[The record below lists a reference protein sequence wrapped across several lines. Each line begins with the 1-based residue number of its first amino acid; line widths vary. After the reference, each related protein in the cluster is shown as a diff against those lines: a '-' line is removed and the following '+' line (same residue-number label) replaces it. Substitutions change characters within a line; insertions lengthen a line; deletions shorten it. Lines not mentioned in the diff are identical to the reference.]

1 MALGKDFGRI
11 LAPSWG
17 QVGTKLGPSWS
28 QKPSKNDD
36 ENVMRFWMASGR
48 LLEALGWVLG
58 TRNENIYQLT
68 KASWG
73 PAGSMRG

>member
-28 QKPSKNDD
+28 QSHQKNDD
-36 ENVMRFWMASGR
+36 ENVMRFWMASGE
-48 LLEALGWVLG
+48 LLGRSWIGFG
-58 TRNENIYQLT
+58 TKNENIFLPP
-68 KASWG
+68 G
-73 PAGSMRG
+73 RV